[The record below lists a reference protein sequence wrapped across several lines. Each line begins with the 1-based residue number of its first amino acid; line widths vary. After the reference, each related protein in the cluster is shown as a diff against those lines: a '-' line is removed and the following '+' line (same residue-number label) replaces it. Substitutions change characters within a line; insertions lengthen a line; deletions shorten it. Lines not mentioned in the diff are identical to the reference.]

1 MTEDQEM
8 SLLSV
13 PASNEGRWCTVN
25 HVICKDGTSKNHHAF
40 YFKTKKEMVKWI
52 NMNREIKY
60 WIAVLNLMYQEGE
73 INLLERFSFYCR
85 WIDYCHEFH
94 EAFGDAKVP
103 IDICWAIN
111 CRVCI

>member
-1 MTEDQEM
+1 
-8 SLLSV
+8 
-13 PASNEGRWCTVN
+13 
-25 HVICKDGTSKNHHAF
+25 
-40 YFKTKKEMVKWI
+40 
-52 NMNREIKY
+52 MNREIKY
-60 WIAVLNLMYQEGE
+60 WIAVFNLMYQEGE

-111 CRVCI
+111 DVQTTALKIATVEWVPLLGLDLKAINHPISQMKYIPRPNKFGCWRDGTMTMYY